1 MLWLSEDGVLGVI
14 AMSGVRVLRGLG
26 FFIITHQL
34 SYVILLIVDN
44 VLIAH
49 VTQLLKGQLLQHL
62 LFLGRERRVSRSS
75 LVDDLRHLSRA
86 VLRV

>member
-1 MLWLSEDGVLGVI
+1 MLGLSEDGVLGVI
-14 AMSGVRVLRGLG
+14 AMSWVRVLGRLG

-49 VTQLLKGQLLQHL
+49 VAQLLKSQLLQHL
-62 LFLGRERRVSRSS
+62 LLLGRERCVSRST
-75 LVDDLRHLSRA
+75 LVDDLGHLSGA

>member
-1 MLWLSEDGVLGVI
+1 MLGLSEDGVLGVI

-49 VTQLLKGQLLQHL
+49 VTQLLKGQRNR
-62 LFLGRERRVSRSS
+62 LFVFERFELRSAWRYAVLGRKLG
-75 LVDDLRHLSRA
+75 LVDRLW
-86 VLRV
+86 